1 MNCFSI
7 HKLSS
12 FPKQNILIFI
22 WFKTVFFKGYIYVN
36 TASKAM
42 NEIRWKAQ
50 AIWKTLFHYFL
61 KKDMNNDCTLT
72 KYPMYVPLDLV
83 FKWKNILLMSKT
95 ECLLV
100 HVGLVFMCSMSLLY
114 FQSIHKCSLY
124 YTSLRIWF
132 PRFLKKLLCKL
143 NQIQC
148 KTFEYV
154 LFNFCSNCQP
164 CLFLQSKEI
173 IMCKVWCRVMG
184 WKIR

>member
-1 MNCFSI
+1 
-7 HKLSS
+7 
-12 FPKQNILIFI
+12 
-22 WFKTVFFKGYIYVN
+22 
-36 TASKAM
+36 M
-42 NEIRWKAQ
+42 NEIRCKAQ

-72 KYPMYVPLDLV
+72 KYPKYVPWDLV
-83 FKWKNILLMSKT
+83 FKRKNILLMSKT
-95 ECLLV
+95 ECPLV

-148 KTFEYV
+148 KTIEYV
-154 LFNFCSNCQP
+154 LFIFVQIANPVYFYNLKKLLCA
-164 CLFLQSKEI
+164 KYG
-173 IMCKVWCRVMG
+173 VG
-184 WKIR
+184 WWGGK